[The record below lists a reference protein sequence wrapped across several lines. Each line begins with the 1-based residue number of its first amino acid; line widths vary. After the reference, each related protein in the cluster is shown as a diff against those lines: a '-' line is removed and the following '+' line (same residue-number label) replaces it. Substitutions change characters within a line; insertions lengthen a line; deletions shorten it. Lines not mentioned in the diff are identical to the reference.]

1 MKTLGMLRNEEGS
14 VLITALLL
22 LVFLTLIGISATT
35 TTTTD
40 MQVARNEKCFKLA
53 FYAAEAASN
62 YVAAETTLYG
72 ALNITQ
78 GGKRY
83 FPNNADQDEKQSLG
97 SAQSFNGEVEY
108 EGWTN
113 PPPGSGFQA
122 GKYRA
127 HRYQMTIT
135 GYGPSDA
142 ESKTESGFY
151 RIGF

>member
-1 MKTLGMLRNEEGS
+1 MKTLSMLRNEQGS

-22 LVFLTLIGISATT
+22 LVFLTLIGIAATT

-40 MQVARNEKCFKLA
+40 MQVAKNEKCFKLA
-53 FYAAEAASN
+53 FYAAEAAYN

-72 ALNITQ
+72 GLNITE

-97 SAQSFNGEVEY
+97 SAQEFKGDVEY
-108 EGWTN
+108 QGWTN

-127 HRYQMTIT
+127 HNYIMTIE

-142 ESKTESGFY
+142 VSETEAGFY

>member
-1 MKTLGMLRNEEGS
+1 MKAFGMATNEAGS
-14 VLITALLL
+14 VLITALFLL
-22 LVFLTLIGISATT
+22 MFLTLIGIAATT
-35 TTTTD
+35 TTTTE
-40 MQVARNEKCFKLA
+40 MQVAGNEKCFKLA
-53 FYAAEAASN
+53 FYAAEAAHN

-72 ALNITQ
+72 VLNVTE

-83 FPNNADQDEKQSLG
+83 FPDNDDSSQRQSIG
-97 SAQSFNGEVEY
+97 SSQFFNGEVEY
-108 EGWTN
+108 LGWTN

-127 HRYQMTIT
+127 HRYQMTIS

-142 ESKTESGFY
+142 VSETESGFY

>member
-1 MKTLGMLRNEEGS
+1 MKTLSMLKNEDGS

-40 MQVARNEKCFKLA
+40 MQVAGNEKSFKLA

-72 ALNITQ
+72 ALNITV

-83 FPNNADQDEKQSLG
+83 FPNNDDSSQTQSLG

-108 EGWTN
+108 LGATA

-122 GKYRA
+122 GKYYA
-127 HRYQMTIT
+127 HRYKMTIT

-142 ESKTESGFY
+142 VSETEAGFY

>member
-1 MKTLGMLRNEEGS
+1 MKTLSMLRNEEGS
-14 VLITALLL
+14 VLITALLML
-22 LVFLTLIGISATT
+22 MFLTLIGIAATT

-40 MQVARNEKCFKLA
+40 MQIAKNEKCFKLA
-53 FYAAEAASN
+53 FYAAEAANN

-72 ALNITQ
+72 ALNITE

-83 FPNNADQDEKQSLG
+83 FPNNADQNETQPLG
-97 SAQSFNGEVEY
+97 SSQSFKGDVEY
-108 EGWTN
+108 LGWTE

-122 GKYRA
+122 GLYRA
-127 HRYQMTIT
+127 HRYRMTIA

-142 ESKTESGFY
+142 VSETESGFY